1 MRFSIGKLMF
11 LVAICGV
18 DVFLL
23 NKIGSDPRT
32 YGVEPCFG
40 ELIFIGG
47 LPMANLLAFRAL
59 IRASGRPPL
68 DPFLLGGGLALML
81 YLGVASV
88 ACGSIRRG
96 TIDLLGLLA
105 PLGNRSLARLAW
117 RISMAVL
124 INLAPQIIVAGII
137 GVAIRARRRRDA
149 SDAPPGTPSLPQGP
163 SPGQASSPG
172 ESGGSPAVD
181 LREQPS

>member
-1 MRFSIGKLMF
+1 MF

-40 ELIFIGG
+40 ELILIGG
-47 LPMANLLAFRAL
+47 LPMANVLAFRTL
-59 IRASGRPPL
+59 IRTPGRPSF
-68 DPFLLGGGLALML
+68 DPFLLGGSLALML

-88 ACGSIRRG
+88 ACEAIRRG
-96 TIDLLGLLA
+96 AIDLLELLA
-105 PLGNRSLARLAW
+105 PLRNQSLARLAW

-124 INLAPQIIVAGII
+124 INLAPQIVVAGII
-137 GVAIRARRRRDA
+137 GLAILAWQRRDVP
-149 SDAPPGTPSLPQGP
+149 DALLETPSLTQGP
-163 SPGQASSPG
+163 SPGQALSSG
-172 ESGGSPAVD
+172 ESGGETAAD
-181 LREQPS
+181 LRDQRS

>member
-1 MRFSIGKLMF
+1 MF

-40 ELIFIGG
+40 ELILIGG
-47 LPMANLLAFRAL
+47 LPMANVLAFLTL
-59 IRASGRPPL
+59 IRASGRPPF
-68 DPFLLGGGLALML
+68 DPFLLGGGLSLML

-88 ACGSIRRG
+88 ACESIKRG
-96 TIDLLGLLA
+96 AIDLLELLA
-105 PLGNRSLARLAW
+105 PLRNQSLARLVW

-124 INLAPQIIVAGII
+124 INLTPQIVVAGII
-137 GVAIRARRRRDA
+137 GLAIRAWQRRDA
-149 SDAPPGTPSLPQGP
+149 SNVPPAPTSLPQGP
-163 SPGQASSPG
+163 SPGQASSSD
-172 ESGGSPAVD
+172 ESGGDATAD
-181 LREQPS
+181 LRDQRS